1 MCRKEKEMKQ
11 RKWLKEIRE
20 QKNMT
25 QLEFS
30 ELLNI
35 PVTTYASW
43 EQGVRNPSIDKAK
56 DVSEILGI
64 DWTIFFE
71 HKLLEMSR
79 K

>member
-1 MCRKEKEMKQ
+1 MKQ

-20 QKNMT
+20 EKNMT
-25 QLEFS
+25 QLEFA

-43 EQGVRNPSIDKAK
+43 EQGARNPSPDKAK
-56 DVSEILGI
+56 EVAIILGI

-71 HKLLEMSR
+71 RGLLEMSR

>member
-71 HKLLEMSR
+71 HGLLEMSR